1 MNKSTLNRFL
11 YGTLTVFSFLSAT
24 LQAQEKNIGFNP
36 YQYTIEKKAIGKH
49 GAVSSAHPLA
59 SMVGLE
65 ILKKG
70 GNAFDAAIATQLALA
85 VVYPNAGN
93 IGGGGFLVGFT
104 KDKQSIAI
112 DYREK
117 APLAAT
123 KDMYLDSAGN
133 PMLNKSQNGHLASGV
148 PGSVAGFFA
157 SHKYGKL
164 DFKEIIQPAIAL
176 AENGFV
182 ITKAEAQSF
191 NSARASF
198 IKYNTVMPVFV
209 SKEIWKE
216 GDTLI
221 QLELA
226 KTLKL
231 IRDQGMKGFY
241 EGENAKLIVDEMKR
255 GNGLITE
262 EDLKNYKAAERRA
275 IEFEYKGHVVIGM
288 PMPSSGG
295 LLMKQMLKMIEHKNI
310 EAMGF
315 HSPEAVQLMIEVE
328 RRAYADRAEF
338 MGDQDFVKVPVNTL
352 GSDDYL
358 EQRMKDFIT
367 GKATPSTEIKPGNI
381 LPESEETTHLSVVD
395 KEGNAVSVTTT
406 LNGGYGSKTVVA
418 GAGFFLN
425 NEMDDFSVKPGV
437 PNMFGAVGKEANAI
451 APNKR
456 MLSSMTP
463 TIVLKNNKPFLVVG
477 TPGGTTIPTSVFQ
490 TIVNVIDFNQSISD
504 AVDNPKFHHQWLPD
518 QVMVENNFPVNTSES
533 LKKMGYIITNRGQ
546 IGRTEVIKIDWRKNK
561 ITAIEAVA
569 DKRGD
574 DHASAY

>member
-1 MNKSTLNRFL
+1 MNNSTLKRFVF
-11 YGTLTVFSFLSAT
+11 GTLTILLAISFS

-36 YQYTIEKKAIGKH
+36 YQYTIEKKASGKN

-59 SMVGLE
+59 SSAGLE

-117 APLAAT
+117 APMAAT

-157 SHKYGKL
+157 THKYGKL
-164 DFKEIIQPAIAL
+164 DFKEIIQPAIEL
-176 AENGFV
+176 AEKGFV

-191 NSARASF
+191 NSARVSF

-209 SKEIWKE
+209 SKPTWKE

-231 IRDQGMKGFY
+231 IRDHGMKGFY

-275 IEFEYKGHVVIGM
+275 IEFDYKGHVVIGM
-288 PMPSSGG
+288 PMPSS
-295 LLMKQMLKMIEHKNI
+295 
-310 EAMGF
+310 
-315 HSPEAVQLMIEVE
+315 
-328 RRAYADRAEF
+328 
-338 MGDQDFVKVPVNTL
+338 
-352 GSDDYL
+352 
-358 EQRMKDFIT
+358 
-367 GKATPSTEIKPGNI
+367 
-381 LPESEETTHLSVVD
+381 
-395 KEGNAVSVTTT
+395 
-406 LNGGYGSKTVVA
+406 
-418 GAGFFLN
+418 
-425 NEMDDFSVKPGV
+425 
-437 PNMFGAVGKEANAI
+437 
-451 APNKR
+451 
-456 MLSSMTP
+456 
-463 TIVLKNNKPFLVVG
+463 
-477 TPGGTTIPTSVFQ
+477 
-490 TIVNVIDFNQSISD
+490 
-504 AVDNPKFHHQWLPD
+504 
-518 QVMVENNFPVNTSES
+518 
-533 LKKMGYIITNRGQ
+533 
-546 IGRTEVIKIDWRKNK
+546 
-561 ITAIEAVA
+561 
-569 DKRGD
+569 
-574 DHASAY
+574 